1 MTLYYTDTE
10 PIILSTIMA
19 LLINLEKMTED
30 FDKKKQLKA
39 MVIENKTP
47 NTTG

>member
-1 MTLYYTDTE
+1 
-10 PIILSTIMA
+10 
-19 LLINLEKMTED
+19 MTED

-47 NTTG
+47 NTTGQLNILIIIQQLRKLKKR